1 MQQLA
6 HRGWCWV
13 DRQEGLLTGGD
24 WRQAMVELKGRQ
36 PWKTEGELQ
45 CRSPLTLTAQGLVPC
60 WNQMH
65 IHIVESL
72 QLEDSYGG
80 DLLYLI
86 YLPVVVGCQ
95 SITVI

>member
-1 MQQLA
+1 
-6 HRGWCWV
+6 
-13 DRQEGLLTGGD
+13 
-24 WRQAMVELKGRQ
+24 MVELKGRQ

-45 CRSPLTLTAQGLVPC
+45 CRSPLTLTAQGLVP